1 MSRDQ
6 KRPNEVDAWTIAIG
20 NIPNVPPFLLPKRV
34 KQALEIVSKLEG
46 LYGINPNPPHG
57 TLLLFKTKNLAIR
70 AKNELE
76 ANHIQ
81 VGHNIC
87 HCYVD
92 KRFLKEGDD

>member
-1 MSRDQ
+1 MSQ

-20 NIPNVPPFLLPKRV
+20 NIPSVPPFLLPKRV
-34 KQALEIVSKLEG
+34 KDALEIVSKLEG

-57 TLLLFKTKNLAIR
+57 TLLLFKTKNFAIR

-76 ANHIQ
+76 ANRIQ

-92 KRFLKEGDD
+92 KRFLKEGDTE